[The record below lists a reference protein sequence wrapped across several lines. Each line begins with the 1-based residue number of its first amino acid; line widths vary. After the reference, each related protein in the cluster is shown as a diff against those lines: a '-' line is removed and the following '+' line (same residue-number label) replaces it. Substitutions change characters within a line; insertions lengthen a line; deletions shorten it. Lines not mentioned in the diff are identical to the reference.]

1 MLGTWLPFIELLLHS
16 LAGFA
21 PDQKGIFEMGDKN
34 PVESQYLEAIAGS
47 EAITSLC
54 RKDLFPRNHRVN
66 RGALKPTHVQMGE
79 VVPESW

>member
-1 MLGTWLPFIELLLHS
+1 
-16 LAGFA
+16 
-21 PDQKGIFEMGDKN
+21 MGDKN

-54 RKDLFPRNHRVN
+54 RKDLFPRSHRVK

-79 VVPESW
+79 VVLESW